1 MAPGHLFLSTFFIH
15 LLLSAVFRLWTCG
28 QSFAVN
34 QGGEN
39 RLILSFIN
47 KTQVTLGPPGLVG
60 ELLVRNI
67 SSWRSPITLLVLMSV
82 AMPLAFNTWSA
93 LLNNFAVEQAAFSG
107 VEIGILQSL
116 REVPGFL
123 SFTVI
128 FVMLIIKEQT
138 LAVFS
143 LALLGLGVAMT
154 GFFPSE
160 YGLYFTTV
168 LMSTGFHYFEAI
180 KQSLSLQWL
189 NKTEAP
195 QVLGRLIAIG
205 SITSLIVYGVL
216 WTLLEIFDLSFIWN
230 FALAGFLCCVLAGVM
245 WVGFPIFPA
254 KTAQHKTL
262 ILRRRYWLYY
272 LLTFL
277 SGARRQIFVVFA
289 AFLMVEK
296 FGYSASQVTLLF
308 LINYAFNWFFAER
321 IGALIHRIGERRAL
335 TIEYIGLILV
345 FVAYGLVDNAT
356 LAAGLYVIDHMF
368 FAMAIA
374 ISTYF
379 QKIAD
384 PKDMAS
390 TAGVSFTINHI
401 AAVVIPALL
410 GLVWMWSH
418 ELVFFIGAGFAALS
432 LLASRLIPFDPGPG
446 QETVLLPRGNE
457 KLGAT
462 P

>member
-1 MAPGHLFLSTFFIH
+1 MQT
-15 LLLSAVFRLWTCG
+15 
-28 QSFAVN
+28 
-34 QGGEN
+34 
-39 RLILSFIN
+39 
-47 KTQVTLGPPGLVG
+47 
-60 ELLVRNI
+60 
-67 SSWRSPITLLVLMSV
+67 SSRWRTPITLLILMSV

-93 LLNNFAVEQAAFSG
+93 LLNNFAVEQAAFTG
-107 VEIGILQSL
+107 VEIGMLQSL

-128 FVMLIIKEQT
+128 FVLLVIKEQT
-138 LAVFS
+138 FAVFS
-143 LALLGLGVAMT
+143 LALLGLGVALT
-154 GFFPSE
+154 GFFPTE

-168 LMSTGFHYFEAI
+168 LMSIGFHYFEAI

-189 NKTEAP
+189 SKDEAP
-195 QVLGRLIAIG
+195 QVLGRLIAVG

-216 WTLLEIFDLSFIWN
+216 WVLLELVELSFLWN
-230 FALAGFLCCVLAGVM
+230 FALAGGLCCVLAVIM
-245 WVGFPIFPA
+245 WLGFPHFPS

-262 ILRRRYWLYY
+262 VLRRRYWLYY

-296 FGYSASQVTLLF
+296 FGYSASEVTLLF
-308 LINYAFNWFFAER
+308 LVNYAFNWFFAER

-335 TIEYIGLILV
+335 TIEYIGLIFV
-345 FVAYGLVDNAT
+345 FIAYGLVDNAT
-356 LAAGLYVIDHMF
+356 LAAALYVIDHMF

-390 TAGVSFTINHI
+390 TAGVSFTISHI
-401 AAVVIPALL
+401 AAIVIPAAL

-418 ELVFFIGAGFAALS
+418 ALVFYVGAGFALLS
-432 LLASRLIPFDPGPG
+432 LIAAQLIPFDPGPG
-446 QETVLLPRGNE
+446 RETVASDQPHGTV
-457 KLGAT
+457 GVSS
-462 P
+462 